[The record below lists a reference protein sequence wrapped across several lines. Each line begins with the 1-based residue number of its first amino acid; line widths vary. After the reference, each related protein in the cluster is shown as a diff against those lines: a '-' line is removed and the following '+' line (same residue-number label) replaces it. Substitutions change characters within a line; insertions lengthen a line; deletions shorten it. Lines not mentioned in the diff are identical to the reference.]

1 MAIPDW
7 LKKIRKDFFVI
18 LIRRRSVK
26 YISRSLLVM
35 LLMIA
40 SWGFYYVYF
49 KSDDLP
55 PLKSLAEF
63 KVSSYVYG
71 VDDQIAGRFFYE
83 NRDPVRYADI
93 PENMTKA
100 ILAAEDKYFFYHPG
114 VNPLSIVR
122 AASDNW
128 IRHHRIVSGAS
139 TITQQLVRLLY
150 ENEVPEFK
158 RRDMNVWRK
167 IKEARLAIQLERR
180 FSKEE
185 ILEAY
190 LNYIYLGHGRF
201 GAVEAARYYFSKELK
216 QLTVPEAAMIAALS
230 KYPARYCPIHNRKLA
245 LSRRNWILGM
255 MNDGNITDG
264 KFITDQEYWKYKAE
278 PIKLEVSPTDYSFGY
293 ALDFVRRKLLEE
305 KYNPKDIWFNG
316 GLRVRTTINPYI
328 QRTTDNILKAHLTG
342 LNRQFAGEEKLEGAV
357 VVVENHS
364 GKIAAI
370 SGGHDFMETKYNRAV
385 QRSANRQPGSAF
397 KIFTYTE
404 ALARGM
410 TFQDKICDCPLRLPG
425 KIDFYGRVLQWW
437 TPQNYHEKSHPPFM
451 GSIPLWKGLVLS
463 RNVATL
469 QLARKI
475 GLKNVLQRAKDMG
488 IKSPLSPYLPTII
501 GASDVGLLEL
511 TAAYSIFPSGG
522 LYYEPYMVEEIKDG
536 EGHAVYQWQIH
547 PKAVVTLAVAE
558 DMIVMLRAV
567 TEVGTAKITFKG
579 IVQKVAGK
587 TGTTNDSRDVLFFG
601 FTPEYTIGVR
611 LGYDVP
617 KSLGERQTGGLL
629 AAPVVRKII
638 EAIYQKIN
646 LQPFSAAIEEKVM
659 VLIK

>member
-1 MAIPDW
+1 MPDW
-7 LKKIRKDFFVI
+7 LKKARKDFFVI
-18 LIRRRSVK
+18 FISRRTVK
-26 YISRSLLVM
+26 YVLWSLLTA
-35 LLMIA
+35 LL
-40 SWGFYYVYF
+40 WGVGLGFYYLYF
-49 KSDDLP
+49 KNDDLP
-55 PLKSLAEF
+55 PSKSLAEF

-71 VDDQIAGRFFYE
+71 IDDKIAGRFFYE
-83 NRDPVRYADI
+83 NRDPVRYKDI

-114 VNPLSIVR
+114 VNPLSIIR
-122 AASDNW
+122 AWNDNY

-150 ENEVPEFK
+150 ESEVPEFK

-167 IKEARLAIQLERR
+167 IKEARLAMQLERR

-201 GAVEAARYYFSKELK
+201 GVVEAARYYFSKELN

-230 KYPARYCPIHNRKLA
+230 KYPARYCPIHNQKLA

-264 KFITDQEYWKYKAE
+264 KFIADQEYWRYKVE
-278 PIKLEVSPTDYSFGY
+278 PIKLEVSPPDYSFGY

-305 KYNPKDIWFNG
+305 KYHPMAIWFSG
-316 GLRVRTTINPYI
+316 GLRVRTTVDPNM
-328 QRTTDNILKAHLTG
+328 QRMMDKILKEHLAG
-342 LNRQFAGEEKLEGAV
+342 LNQQFAGEEKLEGAV
-357 VVVENHS
+357 VVIENHS
-364 GKIAAI
+364 GKIAAL

-397 KIFTYTE
+397 KIFTYAE
-404 ALARGM
+404 ALTQGM
-410 TFQDKICDCPLRLPG
+410 GFQDKICDCPLRLPG
-425 KIDFYGRVLQWW
+425 KINFYGRVLQWW
-437 TPQNYHEKSHPPFM
+437 TPQNYREKSHPPFM
-451 GSIPLWKGLVLS
+451 GTIPLWKGLVLS

-469 QLARKI
+469 QLARKT
-475 GLKNVLQRAKDMG
+475 GLKKILQRAKDMG
-488 IKSPLSPYLPTII
+488 IKSPLSPYLPTVI

-522 LYYEPYMVEEIKDG
+522 LYYEPYMVEEVKDG
-536 EGHAVYQWQIH
+536 EGRIIYQWQAS
-547 PKAVVTLAVAE
+547 PKMAISPAVAE
-558 DMIVMLRAV
+558 DMTVMLRAV

-579 IVQKVAGK
+579 IAQKVAGK
-587 TGTTNDSRDVLFFG
+587 TGTTNDSRDVWFIG
-601 FTPEYTIGVR
+601 YTPQYTVGVW
-611 LGYDVP
+611 LGYDIP

-629 AAPVVRKII
+629 AAPMVRKIV
-638 EAIYQKIN
+638 EGIYQKRS
-646 LQPFSAAIEEKVM
+646 LQPFSLAVEKKVTE
-659 VLIK
+659 LIK

>member
-7 LKKIRKDFFVI
+7 LKKMRKDFFVI

-26 YISRSLLVM
+26 YISRSLLVF
-35 LLMIA
+35 LFIVT
-40 SWGFYYVYF
+40 SWGFYYFYF
-49 KSDDLP
+49 KNNDLP
-55 PLKSLAEF
+55 AAKGLAEF
-63 KVSSYVYG
+63 KVSSYIYG

-93 PENMTKA
+93 PENMKKA

-114 VNPLSIVR
+114 VNPLSIIR
-122 AASDNW
+122 AGADNY

-150 ENEVPEFK
+150 ESEVLEFK
-158 RRDMNVWRK
+158 RREMNIWRK
-167 IKEARLAIQLERR
+167 IKEARLAMQLERR

-185 ILEAY
+185 ILESY

-201 GAVEAARYYFSKELK
+201 GVVEAARYYFSKELN

-230 KYPARYCPIHNRKLA
+230 KYPARYCPIHNQKLA

-255 MNDGNITDG
+255 MNDGNKIDG

-305 KYNPKDIWFNG
+305 KYSPKDIWFNG
-316 GLRVRTTINPYI
+316 GLRVRTTIDPYI
-328 QRTTDNILKAHLTG
+328 QRTTDRILKEHLAG
-342 LNRQFAGEEKLEGAV
+342 LNQQWAGEEKLEGAV
-357 VVVENHS
+357 VVIENHS
-364 GKIAAI
+364 GKIVAL

-385 QRSANRQPGSAF
+385 QRSASRQPGSAF

-404 ALARGM
+404 ALAQGM
-410 TFQDKICDCPLRLPG
+410 GFQDKICDCPLRLPG
-425 KIDFYGRVLQWW
+425 KINFYGRVLQWW
-437 TPQNYHEKSHPPFM
+437 TPQNYREKSHPPFM
-451 GSIPLWKGLVLS
+451 GAIPLWKGLVLS

-469 QLARKI
+469 QLARKT
-475 GLKNVLQRAKDMG
+475 GLKKNLQRAKDMG
-488 IKSPLSPYLPTII
+488 IKSPLSPYLPTVI

-511 TAAYSIFPSGG
+511 AAAYSIFPSGG
-522 LYYEPYMVEEIKDG
+522 LYYKPYMVEEVKDG
-536 EGHAVYQWQIH
+536 KGHVVYQRQTQSKMVI
-547 PKAVVTLAVAE
+547 TSAVAE
-558 DMIVMLRAV
+558 DMTVMLRAV

-579 IVQKVAGK
+579 IAQKVAGK
-587 TGTTNDSRDVLFFG
+587 TGTTNDSRDVWFIG
-601 FTPEYTIGVR
+601 YTPQYTIGVW

-629 AAPVVRKII
+629 AAPMVRKIV
-638 EAIYQKIN
+638 EGIYQKRS
-646 LQPFSAAIEEKVM
+646 LQPFSATVEEKVM